1 MLRGESRLRGRLE
14 RRDRL
19 PWPVRTVAGADAAYA
34 PGDRALCAA
43 AALLDF
49 RSLSV
54 RRTVCVLDPVPAPYR
69 PGFLGAREAPG
80 LVRALA
86 RLRPPPDLV
95 LVDAHGVAHPRGFG
109 AACLVGVLLD
119 LPAVGVAK
127 ERLVGTCGPLPPERG
142 AWVPLERGG
151 EVVGAAVRTRAGANP
166 VYVSVGH
173 RLDLET
179 AVSLVLACT
188 RRFRLPEPI
197 RAAHRAARGALG
209 AARWVRSPVPSAG
222 PGSGCAAPGR
232 A

>member
-1 MLRGESRLRGRLE
+1 MYGNEDRLRERLE
-14 RRDRL
+14 QRNRL
-19 PWPVRTVAGADAAYA
+19 CRPVRTVAGADAAYT
-34 PGDRALCAA
+34 PEDRALCAA
-43 AALLDF
+43 AVLLDF
-49 RSLSV
+49 PSLSV
-54 RRTVCVLDPVPAPYR
+54 RRTVCVLDRVPAPYR

-86 RLRPPPDLV
+86 RLRPPPEVV

-127 ERLVGTCGPLPPERG
+127 ERLVGTHGPLPPERG
-142 AWVPLERGG
+142 AWVPLERAG

-173 RLDLET
+173 RVDLET

-197 RAAHRAARGALG
+197 RAAHRAARGALR
-209 AARWVRSPVPSAG
+209 APPPVPSAG